1 MLSLARALL
10 RLSPAEVTFAKRR
23 FHDPGPELRLRL
35 EGVGEAFLSGYHA
48 ALDQDAAAPLGERLD
63 EMPAS
68 LRGFAYE
75 GAGMALA
82 LQDALSLFRRDRI
95 ERFLAGPGDRHLY
108 LVTVGAGWAL
118 ARLPLNIEPLLSR
131 LDPVV
136 RWLALDGYGFHE
148 GYFRWPRSVVEK
160 RMPGKLFGYA
170 RHGFDQGLG
179 RSLWFVCGADVDRI
193 AATIRGFSAARQADL
208 WAGVGLACAYA
219 GGRDAE
225 EMRRLCVA
233 AGEHDLALAQGAV
246 FAATARE
253 RAGNPTP
260 HTDLACR
267 VLCGISSAA
276 AAAIT
281 EETGVGLPPDDP
293 APDGPPAFEIWRRRI
308 RQRLSNLPQE
318 VAS

>member
-1 MLSLARALL
+1 MISIARPLL

-35 EGVGEAFLSGYHA
+35 EGVGEAFRAGYHA
-48 ALDQDAAAPLGERLD
+48 ALDQDEPAPLGLKLD
-63 EMPAS
+63 EMPAA

-82 LQDALSLFRRDRI
+82 LQDALSLFRRDRV
-95 ERFLAGPGDRHLY
+95 ERFLAGPGNPHAY
-108 LVTVGAGWAL
+108 LVIVGAGWVL
-118 ARLPLNIEPLLSR
+118 ARLPLRVAPLLAR
-131 LDPVV
+131 FDPLH

-148 GYFRWPRSVVEK
+148 GYFRWPRSVVAQQ
-160 RMPGKLFGYA
+160 RPAKLTGYA

-179 RSLWFVCGADVDRI
+179 RSLWFVCGGEIDRI
-193 AATIRGFSAARQADL
+193 ATTIRGFAVPRQADL

-219 GGRDAE
+219 GGRGAE
-225 EMRRLCVA
+225 ELRRLRHLA
-233 AGEHDLALAQGAV
+233 AEHETALGQGVV

-260 HTDLACR
+260 HTELACR
-267 VLCGISSAA
+267 VLTGVSAAA

-281 EETGVGLPPDDP
+281 EEARVGLPPDAP
-293 APDGPPAFEIWRRRI
+293 EPDGVPAFEIWRRRI
-308 RQRLSNLPQE
+308 CQRLEDMEQK